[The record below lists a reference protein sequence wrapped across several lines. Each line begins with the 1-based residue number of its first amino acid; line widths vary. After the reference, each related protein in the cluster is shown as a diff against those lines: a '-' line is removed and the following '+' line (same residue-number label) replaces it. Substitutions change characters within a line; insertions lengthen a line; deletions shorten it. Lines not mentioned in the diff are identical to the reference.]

1 MTEFLLGKTSYPNV
15 DVGDIKFYIIASIL
29 VVVLFVM
36 FFLFS
41 KTKRFKMRKRE
52 EIKSQKDVYINPRII
67 RVEKTDI
74 DKELYETAASVE
86 KTLSKGEKRG
96 SKG

>member
-1 MTEFLLGKTSYPNV
+1 MTEILLGKTSYPNV
-15 DVGDIKFYIIASIL
+15 NVGDIKFYIIASIL
-29 VVVLFVM
+29 VVLLFVM

-52 EIKSQKDVYINPRII
+52 EINSQKDVYINPRII

-74 DKELYETAASVE
+74 DKELYDTEIRSD
-86 KTLSKGEKRG
+86 KKKSGGENKA
-96 SKG
+96 